1 MVELDRHLRA
11 DAERNRRKLLEA
23 AAIEFSEN
31 GLEVGVAE
39 IAERAGVGRGTVFRH
54 FPSKEHLI
62 AAIVVQRMHEAADR
76 GRARLEDTDPDE
88 ALFSFLEETVGGRQL
103 DRALIDAVGDTF
115 LGNPE
120 IRAALAEV
128 VLVLDT
134 LLRRAQE
141 HGTIRVD
148 VGALDVLMM
157 TKGVCHATDDLRQID
172 PDIAN
177 RQFDLVRSALS
188 APTSGEPL
196 RGRPLTLEDMEQA
209 VAAAAGAAHAAPP
222 LGP

>member
-1 MVELDRHLRA
+1 MVEVDRHLRA

-23 AAIEFSEN
+23 AALEFSEN
-31 GLEVGVAE
+31 GLDVCITD

-62 AAIVVQRMHEAADR
+62 TAIVVQRMHDAADR
-76 GRARLEDTDPDE
+76 GRARLEESDPDE

-103 DRALIDAVGDTF
+103 DRALVDAVGDTF
-115 LGNPE
+115 LANPE

-128 VLVLDT
+128 VLALDA

-141 HGTIRVD
+141 EGRIRRD
-148 VGALDVLMM
+148 IGALDVLMM
-157 TKGVCHATDDLRQID
+157 TKGVCQTTGSLRHVD

-177 RQFDLVRSALS
+177 RQFDLVRAALS
-188 APTSGEPL
+188 APSSGEPL
-196 RGRPLTLEDMEQA
+196 RGRPLTLEDMERA
-209 VAAAAGAAHAAPP
+209 LAAAAEPAQAAPT
-222 LGP
+222 